1 MDSKILQAGHQA
13 SASKRPGRTHYLVS
27 LTDKG
32 LWQQCYLV
40 SLTDKWLWQP
50 RYLASLTDKR
60 CWQPH
65 YIVSLTDEWLWQ
77 LCYLASLTDKR
88 CLQWVPRKWG
98 KICYF
103 PFCMHVYEKT
113 WPFNGQQIAHV
124 TSSHPSNK
132 NVHLDKK
139 KFSRLL
145 AAVTEPRQNAKVLR
159 MQRTNSS
166 GLKKYLQKVNNFF
179 IYGHCLKLPPPPPP
193 IVFFFSTRT
202 YSM

>member
-1 MDSKILQAGHQA
+1 MSDSGSSVAYLLWLIN
-13 SASKRPGRTHYLVS
+13 KRCLKLH
-27 LTDKG
+27 
-32 LWQQCYLV
+32 YLV
-40 SLTDKWLWQP
+40 SLTDKWLWQQ
-50 RYLASLTDKR
+50 RYLVSLTDKR
-60 CWQPH
+60 CRQPR
-65 YIVSLTDEWLWQ
+65 YLVSLTDKWRWQ

-145 AAVTEPRQNAKVLR
+145 AAVTEPRQNAKVLLR

-166 GLKKYLQKVNNFF
+166 GLKKYLHKVNNFV

>member
-1 MDSKILQAGHQA
+1 MSDSGSSVAYSLWLIN
-13 SASKRPGRTHYLVS
+13 KRCLKLH
-27 LTDKG
+27 
-32 LWQQCYLV
+32 YLV
-40 SLTDKWLWQP
+40 SLTDKWLWQQ
-50 RYLASLTDKR
+50 RYLVSLTDKR
-60 CWQPH
+60 CRQPR
-65 YIVSLTDEWLWQ
+65 YLVSLTDKWRWQ

-103 PFCMHVYEKT
+103 PFCLHVYEKT

-145 AAVTEPRQNAKVLR
+145 AAVTEPRQNAKVLLR

-179 IYGHCLKLPPPPPP
+179 IYGHCLKLPPLL
-193 IVFFFSTRT
+193 
-202 YSM
+202 